1 MQVLV
6 TIHSTSTVDEEQQPI
21 EVMCSGTLQQH
32 NETVT
37 LVYEEALTEGE
48 LFDTTLTAVNG
59 EYVTLERSGPL
70 NGTCMRIEQ
79 NKRHLC
85 HYETGFGTMMLGLYG
100 EQIHTDITA
109 HGGNIRLVYALDI
122 DGESLGKNTVEISV
136 RPKEMTCGAPLQ

>member
-6 TIHSTSTVDEEQQPI
+6 TIRSTSTMDEDAQPI
-21 EVMCSGTLQQH
+21 EVMCSGTVDQQDGK
-32 NETVT
+32 VM

-59 EYVTLERSGPL
+59 EYATLERSGPL
-70 NGTCMRIEQ
+70 TGTCMRIEQ

-100 EQIHTDITA
+100 EQIHADVNA
-109 HGGNIRLVYALDI
+109 NGGNIRLVYALDI